1 MEAKEIKRIF
11 YRDGYRLAHEHLEQG
26 ITSANLSKA
35 IAELHQAVDDLLHSF
50 IQRSEAEGVAPACRK
65 GCSWCCHQEVF
76 AVTHEFFYLQDYL
89 KAELGEELRKQI
101 LERARE
107 KVMLTLNL
115 SLDEQ
120 LQVRSAC
127 PLLLDGSCL
136 AYEARPMACRIYLST
151 SEASCKRDHDRPQN
165 QKSIPELLEFPL
177 LAGRMLNQ
185 GFVACL
191 KQFGL
196 GSSELSIEQGY
207 SSMLTSGQC
216 MEDWIK
222 GAASSET

>member
-1 MEAKEIKRIF
+1 MEAREIKRIF
-11 YRDGYRLAHEHLEQG
+11 YRDGYRLAHQHLDQG
-26 ITSANLSKA
+26 ITGVNLRKA
-35 IAELHQAVDDLLHSF
+35 IAGLYQAVDDLLHSF
-50 IQRSEAEGVAPACRK
+50 IQRSEAEGRAPACRK

-76 AVTHEFFYLQDYL
+76 AVTHEFFYLQDHL
-89 KAELGEELRKQI
+89 RSKLGEELRNQI
-101 LERARE
+101 LKRARE

-115 SLDEQ
+115 APDEK
-120 LQVRSAC
+120 LKVRSAC
-127 PLLLDGSCL
+127 PLLRDGSCL

-151 SEASCKRDHDRPQN
+151 SEASCKRDHDRPHD

-207 SSMLTSGQC
+207 SSMLTTGQR